1 MSFRHPDQFVHRHIG
16 PDDSS
21 ISEMLDALGLS
32 TLDDLVEKTVPEQ
45 IRTQRPLNLPEGR
58 GEYELLAE
66 LKKVASKNKV
76 FRSFI
81 GMGYYD
87 CIIPPVIQRN
97 VLENPG
103 WYTQYTPYQAE
114 ISQGRLESLLNFQTM
129 VADLTRLPVANA
141 SLLDEAT
148 AAAEAMHLCY
158 GAKGSEEKNAFFVSE
173 SCHPPTIAVV
183 RTRAKPLGI
192 EVVVGHH
199 EHQDWA
205 RFFGALLQYPGTRG
219 EVLDYTSTVS
229 MIHSAGAMV
238 AVATDLLTLTLLRPP
253 GDFGADI
260 ALGNAQRF
268 GVPLGFGGPHAAFFA
283 TRAE

>member
-129 VADLTRLPVANA
+129 IADLTALPIANA

-158 GAKGSEEKNAFFVSE
+158 GAKGSETKNTYFVSE
-173 SCHPPTIAVV
+173 LCHPQTIAVV
-183 RTRAKPLGI
+183 KTRAHPLGI
-192 EVVVGHH
+192 DVVVGDHQK
-199 EHQDWA
+199 QDWSK
-205 RFFGALLQYPGTRG
+205 FFGVLLQYPGTRG
-219 EVLDYTSTVS
+219 EVMDDRGT
-229 MIHSAGAMV
+229 IAAAHAG
-238 AVATDLLTLTLLRPP
+238 
-253 GDFGADI
+253 GA
-260 ALGNAQRF
+260 
-268 GVPLGFGGPHAAFFA
+268 
-283 TRAE
+283 